1 MVLCSDLGVSSNENT
16 DSVGSNFNL
25 VLKVS
30 YQSSEKWLLL
40 EYFISNDWA
49 SSMALK
55 DDEIAEAALQNNKY
69 IQYST
74 KLPWKPVFQN
84 WQKA

>member
-1 MVLCSDLGVSSNENT
+1 MENT

-25 VLKVS
+25 ALKVS
-30 YQSSEKWLLL
+30 YPSSEKWLLL

-49 SSMALK
+49 SSMTLK
-55 DDEIAEAALQNNKY
+55 DYETAEATLQNNKHV
-69 IQYST
+69 QYST
-74 KLPWKPVFQN
+74 KPPWKPVFQN